1 MGYNSTMKDGTGKLP
16 YWVVDFVYG
25 SLDGVVTTFAV
36 VAGVVG
42 ANLSVSIILIM
53 GVANL
58 FADGFSMSIGR
69 YMSGT
74 SEDELMAQLK
84 KRRAKRGRRVYIEDQ
99 LLSPIKAALVT
110 FFAFTIVGTV
120 PLLPYAYHFIKPL
133 TSDSLFG
140 LTIAATLLA
149 LFLVGIIKG
158 AALGE
163 HKIRSGLGAMLIGG
177 AAAAVSYYVGYW
189 IKHLLLVSGGI

>member
-1 MGYNSTMKDGTGKLP
+1 MKEAVGKLQ

-42 ANLSVSIILIM
+42 ANLPVSIILIM
-53 GVANL
+53 GAANL

-74 SEDELMAQLK
+74 SEDELLVQLK
-84 KRRAKRGRRVYIEDQ
+84 KRRTKLSRHIYIEDKM
-99 LLSPIKAALVT
+99 LSPLKAALVT
-110 FFAFTIVGTV
+110 FVAFIGVGTV
-120 PLLPYAYHFIKPL
+120 PLLPYAYHFLYPL
-133 TSDSLFG
+133 PASSLFG

-149 LFLVGIIKG
+149 LFLVGIVKG
-158 AALGE
+158 WALNE
-163 HKIRSGLGAMLIGG
+163 HKIRSGLGAMFIGG
-177 AAAAVSYYVGYW
+177 AAAAVAYYVGYW
-189 IKHLLLVSGGI
+189 IKNVLMINGGI